1 MPCHNHRRSNDSLPV
16 LNHILLS
23 LSPVNR
29 HVIMDMLTRR
39 PSPLEYSLETAHT
52 IEVSREEDENGEF
65 GSFGFTLLNEKPPNV
80 GTIVPGM
87 ALGEIILGWGK
98 WS

>member
-1 MPCHNHRRSNDSLPV
+1 
-16 LNHILLS
+16 
-23 LSPVNR
+23 
-29 HVIMDMLTRR
+29 MDMLTRR

-87 ALGEIILGWGK
+87 AIWYGYWGSYFRMGK
-98 WS
+98 WIQSLLCREYVWEQ